1 MRYFDHDTTAST
13 DPGIMSLR
21 LLAGG
26 AAVDAYWYMVE
37 LMYREET
44 NCFAFAN
51 QVGLQMVSHML
62 NTDEKTLES
71 YVSAMCEVGLFER
84 VESDVLTVRSER
96 VGENVAA
103 YSEKRETLRQN
114 AKKGGRKPTRKPDA
128 NQKKTKDETKSEP
141 EAKLRKEKK
150 GFGLDKTKP
159 NQALGG
165 PPAAAAAG
173 AAPDGPQEQWS
184 SGLRCECGGLY
195 EIGGDG
201 SFALVC
207 RECGRPY
214 VPQAEPDNE
223 PLPPEPAYLPVVPPP
238 EVYPWEAPDE
248 A

>member
-51 QVGLQMVSHML
+51 QLGLPLVSHML

-71 YVSAMCEVGLFER
+71 YVSAMCDVGLFER

-103 YSEKRETLRQN
+103 YEEKRETARRN
-114 AKKGGRKPTRKPDA
+114 GKSGGRKPTRKPSG
-128 NQKKTKDETKSEP
+128 NQAGSKSETKSVSNEKP
-141 EAKLRKEKK
+141 DAKLRKEKK
-150 GFGLDKTKP
+150 GFGLDKP
-159 NQALGG
+159 NQTLGV

-173 AAPDGPQEQWS
+173 AAPDGPQEEPKWS
-184 SGLRCECGGLY
+184 SGPRCECGGVFVP
-195 EIGGDG
+195 GKGG

-207 RECGRPY
+207 RECG
-214 VPQAEPDNE
+214 AEYRGG
-223 PLPPEPAYLPVVPPP
+223 A
-238 EVYPWEAPDE
+238 A
-248 A
+248 